1 MIIITDEQKKKLNN
15 YVDNLERCIKED
27 DLEGLLLAIDDAIIY
42 HIGDDDEPDETG
54 IMIQRIYDE
63 IFEVN

>member
-63 IFEVN
+63 IFEAN